1 MYRRNFVR
9 FWCRSTFLFVVFLS
23 LAAGSFA
30 VAADPDNPFATEQ
43 EKIAAAKPRTW
54 TASNGKFSVEAKLV
68 KVDEGKLV
76 LKRADGQEISV
87 PLDKLSEADQ
97 KYVDNLLGKTSRG
110 SRRKLFR
117 QFERG
122 RR

>member
-1 MYRRNFVR
+1 MYQRNFLR
-9 FWCRSTFLFVVFLS
+9 FSCRSTLSFVVYFVV
-23 LAAGSFA
+23 AAGSFA

-54 TASNGKFSVEAKLV
+54 NASNGKFSVEAKLV

-76 LKRADGQEISV
+76 LKRADGQEITV

-97 KYVDNLLGKTSRG
+97 KY
-110 SRRKLFR
+110 
-117 QFERG
+117 
-122 RR
+122 